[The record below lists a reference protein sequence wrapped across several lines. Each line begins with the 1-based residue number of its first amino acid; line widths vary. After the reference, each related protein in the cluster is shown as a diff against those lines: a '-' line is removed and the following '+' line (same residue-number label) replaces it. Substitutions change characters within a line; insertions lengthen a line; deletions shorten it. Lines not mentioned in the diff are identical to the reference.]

1 MHKPIVKK
9 KHVTVKV
16 CYYLIASKPLIGSV
30 VSLLENNLIPQL
42 AQFQISTSLAKLE
55 MHLMHVGSA
64 YTARPYFTKL
74 RILL

>member
-55 MHLMHVGSA
+55 MHVGSA